1 MGVLLNKLTDNVVAR
16 LAEGLMVTL
25 LLLIAA
31 VWDALISPKWNGT
44 PVPILLFS
52 VLLLLFIFAPH
63 RWQS

>member
-1 MGVLLNKLTDNVVAR
+1 MKKLADNLVAR

-31 VWDALISPKWNGT
+31 VWDALIAPKWNGI
-44 PVPILLFS
+44 PVPIFLFS

>member
-1 MGVLLNKLTDNVVAR
+1 MMKLTDNLVAR

-31 VWDALISPKWNGT
+31 VWDALLSPQWQGT
-44 PVPILLFS
+44 PIPIFLFS
-52 VLLLLFIFAPH
+52 VVLLLFIFAPH

>member
-1 MGVLLNKLTDNVVAR
+1 MGVLLNKLTENVVAR

>member
-1 MGVLLNKLTDNVVAR
+1 MGVLLNKFTDNVVAR

>member
-1 MGVLLNKLTDNVVAR
+1 LNKFTDNVVAR